1 MKKTIWAIALGVA
14 ATATTLA
21 QSASWDEKFRAMP
34 KPENIRANMQ
44 RLAARPHHVG
54 SPYGKDNAEWMV
66 AQFKSW
72 GWDAQIERF
81 DVLFPTPKERVLEM
95 IAPTRFVAKL
105 DEPIVSIDPTSGQK
119 TEQLPS
125 YNAYSIDGDV
135 TAPIV
140 YVNYGRVEDYDQL
153 ERMGVSARGTI
164 AIVRY
169 GGIFRGVKAKIA
181 AEHGAVGCLIY
192 SDPRD
197 DGYFG
202 GAVFPNGP
210 MRPSDGVQ
218 RGSVEDLATGSGDP
232 LTPGIGSV
240 PGAPRIPMSESKL
253 LTRIPVLPISYG
265 RSEERRVGKECRSR

>member
-1 MKKTIWAIALGVA
+1 MKKTVWAIALGVA
-14 ATATTLA
+14 ASATTLA
-21 QSASWDEKFRAMP
+21 QSTSWDEKFRAMP

-105 DEPIVSIDPTSGQK
+105 DEPVVSVDPTSGQK

-153 ERMGVSARGTI
+153 ERMGVSARGAI
-164 AIVRY
+164 VIVRY
-169 GGIFRGVKAKIA
+169 RGIFRGVKAKIA

-192 SDPRD
+192 SDPQD

-202 GAVFPNGP
+202 G
-210 MRPSDGVQ
+210 
-218 RGSVEDLATGSGDP
+218 
-232 LTPGIGSV
+232 
-240 PGAPRIPMSESKL
+240 
-253 LTRIPVLPISYG
+253 
-265 RSEERRVGKECRSR
+265 